1 MSQPLRTEVRDVFL
15 QSLRQIWI
23 TMAVLCG
30 ISLCTLIPAS
40 NYNGQKVGY
49 CQQGG
54 TGTAAPALDGNI
66 DIGQREAE
74 KQV

>member
-1 MSQPLRTEVRDVFL
+1 
-15 QSLRQIWI
+15 
-23 TMAVLCG
+23 MAVLWDVG
-30 ISLCTLIPAS
+30 LCTLVPAS

-54 TGTAAPALDGNI
+54 TSTAAPVLDANI